1 MPSRPADAPD
11 DFAGALKRARQ
22 GAGLSQADLGRRA
35 GLTGSYVCMLELR
48 RKPAPT
54 VEVVR
59 KLAKALGVA
68 PGPLVQLSTLERTPE
83 AVRRQVARLSKDRLR
98 ARRRRDR
105 LLSTT
110 VFHLARRP
118 GFHAGDAASALGLP
132 TDYRPLFL
140 RLADRLRAAPS
151 ERHAARAGRRVLR
164 ALPPRERDA
173 MVEAIP
179 RLIGG
184 GGGALP
190 APAVEPAPAK
200 PPERPWRRVP
210 VRRSTDPGAS
220 DVVDRIR
227 LDRRLWRPGV
237 YFWVADD
244 DDAFPRVE
252 RGDWLLLDTQ
262 ALPADGDL
270 VAVRHEGRTRVRT
283 LRRASGEARL
293 YAARPD
299 LPPLHVPE
307 PSLSVAGVVR
317 WIYRRL

>member
-1 MPSRPADAPD
+1 MPKRPPDAPD
-11 DFAGALKRARQ
+11 DFASTLKRARQ

-48 RKPAPT
+48 RKPAPAAD
-54 VEVVR
+54 VVR

-68 PGPLVQLSTLERTPE
+68 PRELVRLSTLERTPD
-83 AVRRQVARLSKDRLR
+83 AVRRQVARLSKDRVR

-118 GFHAGDAASALGLP
+118 GFQADDAASALGLP

-140 RLADRLRAAPS
+140 RLANRLRKAPS
-151 ERHAARAGRRVLR
+151 ERDAARAGRRVLR

-184 GGGALP
+184 GGALP
-190 APAVEPAPAK
+190 APSVEPAPAT

-210 VRRSTDPGAS
+210 VRRSTDPAAAG
-220 DVVDRIR
+220 VVDHLR

-237 YFWVADD
+237 YVWVADD

-252 RGDWLLLDTQ
+252 RGDWLLLDPQ

-283 LRRASGEARL
+283 LRRGSGEARL

-307 PSLSVAGVVR
+307 ASLSVAGVVR
-317 WIYRRL
+317 WVFRRL